1 MREAQPNGAAS
12 NIGTLSPKRRGLM
25 KTNFVVMFLL
35 VVSVVGY
42 SQETQ
47 KKTAPATVPASS
59 APAVQ
64 LAPGAAK
71 LPDRSA
77 AYYHYSLAHI
87 YEEMVAMYG
96 RSEYAAKAIEEY
108 KLAIENDPDSQ
119 YLNAGLAELYAK
131 TGRIRDAVLEAQEII
146 KRDPSNV
153 EARKLLG
160 RIYLRSLGDTQGG
173 AQSQEILK
181 LAIEQYEQITS
192 LEPQNV
198 DDHML
203 LGRLYGRNNESL
215 KAENEFKTATRLQ
228 PDSEEA
234 LTSLAYLYNEEGD
247 SAKAIQTLAGV
258 PASGRTA
265 KVYLALGYSYEQQ
278 HDYKK
283 AIEAY
288 RNSLEEDHENLDA
301 LRGLAQNLLNDGQTD
316 AALEQYKAIA
326 EADPQDAQA
335 HLRMAE
341 IYRRTG
347 KFEAALDSLKKAEA
361 IVQESQEV
369 PYDRAL
375 IFEAQGRY
383 EEAVLALNQLL
394 QSQKTAKPA
403 GNYSP
408 AEANNRTVF
417 LERLGTVYRES
428 GKYQLA
434 LETFRKMLDLGE
446 ENAARGYDQIVETYR
461 DMKQWQEAT
470 NAAAEA
476 VKKLPQNRSLK
487 LVYAGQ
493 LADSGKAD
501 EGINEVK
508 ALLKGTPDDRE
519 IYIALGQIQSRLKHW
534 KEAEEALD
542 QAEKL
547 STKPEEK
554 DYVLFIVASLYER
567 QKKYEQAEEMFKR
580 VITADPHNAGALNY
594 VGYMLAD
601 RGVRLDEALGYI
613 KKAVELEPQ
622 NGAYLDSLGWAYF
635 KMGNYDLAEENLRKA
650 SEKIGNDGTVQDH
663 LGDLFNKTGRL
674 KLAAAHWERA
684 LEEWNKSVPA
694 EVDSADVAKV
704 QKKLESAKVKLAKEQ
719 GSTATKQ

>member
-1 MREAQPNGAAS
+1 
-12 NIGTLSPKRRGLM
+12 
-25 KTNFVVMFLL
+25 MFLL

-47 KKTAPATVPASS
+47 KQAAPAST

-64 LAPGAAK
+64 APDKSKEPAKQAAPAASK
-71 LPDRSA
+71 AAAGVTSTSDRSA

-108 KLAIENDPDSQ
+108 KLAIENDPNSP

-131 TGRIRDAVLEAQEII
+131 TGRIRDALLEAQDII
-146 KRDPSNV
+146 KRDPNNV

-160 RIYLRSLGDTQGG
+160 RIYLRSLGDTPGG
-173 AQSQEILK
+173 AQSQEVLK
-181 LAIEQYEQITS
+181 LAIEQYEQITR
-192 LEPQNV
+192 LEPQNI
-198 DDHML
+198 DNHML

-215 KAENEFKTATRLQ
+215 KAENEFKIATKLQ

-234 LTSLAYLYNEEGD
+234 ITSLAYLYNEEGD
-247 SAKAIQTLAGV
+247 SAKAIQTLDKV
-258 PASGRTA
+258 PPAARTT
-265 KVYLALGYSYEQQ
+265 KIFLALGYSYEQQ

-316 AALEQYKAIA
+316 AALQQYKAIA
-326 EADPQDAQA
+326 DADPQDAQA
-335 HLRMAE
+335 YLRMAE
-341 IYRRTG
+341 IYRKTG

-361 IVQESQEV
+361 IVQESLEV
-369 PYDRAL
+369 PYNRAL
-375 IFEAQGRY
+375 VFEAQGRY
-383 EEAVLALNQLL
+383 EEAVQALNQLL
-394 QSQKTAKPA
+394 QKTAKPS
-403 GNYSP
+403 GNYTS
-408 AEANNRTVF
+408 AEGNNRTVF
-417 LERLGTVYRES
+417 LERLGSIYRES

-434 LETFRKMLDLGE
+434 LDTFRKILDLGE

-461 DMKQWQEAT
+461 DMKQWQDAT

-501 EGINEVK
+501 EGVNEVK

-542 QAEKL
+542 KAAQL

-554 DYVLFIVASLYER
+554 DYVTFIVASLYER

-580 VITADPHNAGALNY
+580 VITSDPHNAGALNY
-594 VGYMLAD
+594 IGYMLAD

-613 KKAVELEPQ
+613 KKAVELDPQ

-663 LGDLFNKTGRL
+663 LGDLFNRTGRL

-684 LEEWNKSVPA
+684 LEEWNRSVPA
-694 EVDSADVAKV
+694 EVDTADVAKV
-704 QKKLESAKVKLAKEQ
+704 QKKLEGAKVKLAKEQ
-719 GSTATKQ
+719 GTAATKQ